1 MRTTLCPNGG
11 YHSCVDESNSR
22 GRYGKLCG
30 VGQSVVRSVSV
41 AAFALLASGAAAES
55 PSNSNSPD
63 SRPSRAAL
71 PQITV
76 EAQRRDTEKRV
87 HEFVSHVPVMS
98 NSDESFARW
107 DTPIC
112 PLIAGLPRDDG
123 EFVLTRLSEIAAS
136 VGAPLGSRQC
146 RANFIVLVTSDP
158 VASLRAWAAS
168 AHYQHLFG
176 EADPEKVK
184 RFLKTQRAIR
194 VWYNEQQVAAENGS
208 VSTPGSQIGVLTS
221 RPTHSSSSSSSSGL
235 DLPVPT
241 FQSFVATRQ
250 EWSAVWTISSV
261 IEVVDADAMKGFKIG
276 QMADY
281 ISMAGLAKFNL
292 DADLGTAPTILRL
305 FRRTDDAKPSSL
317 SDWDKAYLKALYHT
331 RQSSRLQ
338 TDLIRQSMLRDI
350 NP

>member
-1 MRTTLCPNGG
+1 M
-11 YHSCVDESNSR
+11 
-22 GRYGKLCG
+22 
-30 VGQSVVRSVSV
+30 VRCAVSI
-41 AAFALLASGAAAES
+41 AALALISGGAAAQP
-55 PSNSNSPD
+55 PSNSDSPG
-63 SRPSRAAL
+63 SQPSKGSASAKL

-136 VGAPLGSRQC
+136 VGAPLDSREC

-158 VASLRAWAAS
+158 AASLKAWAAR
-168 AHYQHLFG
+168 ARYQHLFG
-176 EADPEKVK
+176 EADPEKIK
-184 RFLKTQRAIR
+184 IFLKTQRAIR

-221 RPTHSSSSSSSSGL
+221 SLTHSSSSGL
-235 DLPVPT
+235 NLPAPA
-241 FQSFVATRQ
+241 FQSPVATRL
-250 EWSAVWTISSV
+250 EWNAVWSISSV
-261 IEVVDADAMKGFKIG
+261 IVAVDAGAMKGLKIG

-281 ISMAGLAKFNL
+281 IAMAGLAQFNL
-292 DADLGTAPTILRL
+292 DADFGTAPTILRL
-305 FRRTDDAKPSSL
+305 FKSTDDAKPSSL

-338 TDLIRQSMLRDI
+338 TDLIGQSMLRDI

>member
-1 MRTTLCPNGG
+1 
-11 YHSCVDESNSR
+11 
-22 GRYGKLCG
+22 
-30 VGQSVVRSVSV
+30 VVRCAVSI
-41 AAFALLASGAAAES
+41 AALALLRGGAAAEPPPNSDS
-55 PSNSNSPD
+55 PGTE
-63 SRPSRAAL
+63 PSKGSASARL

-76 EAQRRDTEKRV
+76 EAQRRETENRV

-123 EFVLTRLSEIAAS
+123 EFVLTRLSQIAAS
-136 VGAPLGSRQC
+136 VGAPLDSRQC

-158 VASLRAWAAS
+158 VASLKAWAVR

-176 EADPEKVK
+176 EADPEKIK
-184 RFLKTQRAIR
+184 IFLKTQRAIR
-194 VWYNEQQVAAENGS
+194 VWYNEQQASAENGS
-208 VSTPGSQIGVLTS
+208 VLSPGSSSNGPVISGPGAMGVTTV
-221 RPTHSSSSSSSSGL
+221 R
-235 DLPVPT
+235 
-241 FQSFVATRQ
+241 SFDANRL
-250 EWSAVWTISSV
+250 EWNAVSTISSV
-261 IEVVDADAMKGFKIG
+261 IEIVDAGGMKGFKIG

-281 ISMAGLAKFNL
+281 IAMAGLAEFNL
-292 DADLGTAPTILRL
+292 DADFGVAPTILRL
-305 FRRTDDAKPSSL
+305 FKGTDDAKPSSL

-350 NP
+350 DH

>member
-1 MRTTLCPNGG
+1 M
-11 YHSCVDESNSR
+11 
-22 GRYGKLCG
+22 
-30 VGQSVVRSVSV
+30 VRCAVSI
-41 AAFALLASGAAAES
+41 AALALLRGGAAAEP
-55 PSNSNSPD
+55 PSNSDSPGTQP
-63 SRPSRAAL
+63 RL

-76 EAQRRDTEKRV
+76 EAQRRDTERRV
-87 HEFVSHVPVMS
+87 REFVSHIPVVS

-123 EFVLTRLSEIAAS
+123 AFVFTRLSEIAAA

-158 VASLRAWAAS
+158 VASLKTWAERV
-168 AHYQHLFG
+168 HYQHLFG
-176 EADPEKVK
+176 EADPEKIKV
-184 RFLKTQRAIR
+184 FLKTQRAIR
-194 VWYNEQQVAAENGS
+194 VWYNEQQASAENGS
-208 VSTPGSQIGVLTS
+208 VLSPGSSSNGPEISGPGAMGVTTV
-221 RPTHSSSSSSSSGL
+221 R
-235 DLPVPT
+235 
-241 FQSFVATRQ
+241 SFDANRL
-250 EWSAVWTISSV
+250 EWNAVWTISSV
-261 IEVVDADAMKGFKIG
+261 IEVVDAGAMKGFKIG

-292 DADLGTAPTILRL
+292 DADFGTAPTILRL
-305 FRRTDDAKPSSL
+305 FQGTQDAKPSSL

>member
-1 MRTTLCPNGG
+1 MMLSVTSTCIN
-11 YHSCVDESNSR
+11 ESNFR
-22 GRYGKLCG
+22 WRRGKLCE
-30 VGQSVVRSVSV
+30 VGQRVVRCTLCV
-41 AAFALLASGAAAES
+41 AALALLATGAAAAP
-55 PSNSNSPD
+55 PSNSDSPGTQ
-63 SRPSRAAL
+63 PSKGSSASAKL

-112 PLIAGLPRDDG
+112 PLIAGLSRDDG
-123 EFVLTRLSEIAAS
+123 EFVLTRLSEIAEA
-136 VGAPLGSRQC
+136 VGAPLDSPRC

-158 VASLRAWAAS
+158 VASLKALAARAD
-168 AHYQHLFG
+168 YQRLFG
-176 EADPEKVK
+176 EAYPEKIK
-184 RFLKTQRAIR
+184 IFLKTRRAIR

-208 VSTPGSQIGVLTS
+208 VLTPGPSFSNGAVMSGPGAMGFT
-221 RPTHSSSSSSSSGL
+221 TVHSFGANRL
-235 DLPVPT
+235 
-241 FQSFVATRQ
+241 
-250 EWSAVWTISSV
+250 EWNAVWTISSV
-261 IEVVDADAMKGFKIG
+261 IEVVDAGAVKGFKFG

-281 ISMAGLAKFNL
+281 IAMAGLAKFNL
-292 DADLGTAPTILRL
+292 DADYGTAPTILRL
-305 FRRTDDAKPSSL
+305 FKETDDAEPSSL

>member
-1 MRTTLCPNGG
+1 M
-11 YHSCVDESNSR
+11 
-22 GRYGKLCG
+22 
-30 VGQSVVRSVSV
+30 
-41 AAFALLASGAAAES
+41 AALALLSGGAAAE
-55 PSNSNSPD
+55 PASNSDSPGTQ
-63 SRPSRAAL
+63 PSKGSASARL

-76 EAQRRDTEKRV
+76 EAQRRDIEKRV

-146 RANFIVLVTSDP
+146 RANFIVLVTADP
-158 VASLRAWAAS
+158 VASLKAWAS
-168 AHYQHLFG
+168 RAHYQHLFG
-176 EADPEKVK
+176 EAGPEKVDI
-184 RFLKTQRAIR
+184 FLKTQRAIR
-194 VWYNEQQVAAENGS
+194 VWYNEQQVAADNGS
-208 VSTPGSQIGVLTS
+208 VSTSGSQIGVLTD
-221 RPTHSSSSSSSSGL
+221 RLTHSSSPGL
-235 DLPVPT
+235 DLPGPT
-241 FQSFVATRQ
+241 FQSYVATRQ
-250 EWSAVWTISSV
+250 EWSAVWAISSV
-261 IEVVDADAMKGFKIG
+261 IEVVDAGAMKGFTVG
-276 QMADY
+276 QMADF
-281 ISMAGLAKFNL
+281 IAMAGLAKFNL
-292 DADLGTAPTILRL
+292 DGDFGTAPTILRL
-305 FRRTDDAKPSSL
+305 FKGTDDAKPSSL